1 MELLVWSIPRA
12 HMIIA
17 FDASPVIHGRNAIRR
32 HTNNLIDNIVR
43 LNAAVDY
50 KLLYF
55 DWKLRRDHYVSL
67 PCSHKAKEYTIPV
80 PNRFLKPCWKYLNMP
95 KAEWLIGQFDI
106 FYATDLY
113 FPPSNQGLVLG
124 SIHGI
129 AYHMIEDMIDP
140 KRSAVLKEG
149 LVYTLKHADYLLA
162 VSHKTR
168 EDLIERIGVTDERI
182 YVVSHGVDPCF
193 MRLQDRSALSI
204 RLSDKLGFST
214 PYILF
219 VGVIG
224 HHKNIMGLLRAYSIL
239 LKQGYDVPL
248 VLAGPPDSAWEEA
261 KNWIAKEGFKEKAH
275 LIGYVDQDSNE
286 LLDLYNGASLF
297 IFPSFY
303 EGWTSPPLEA
313 MACGTPVI
321 TSNCSSLPETVGNAA
336 ILVDPN
342 NPEKLAFQMERVL
355 CDQFLR
361 NNLITKGI
369 KHAASHTW
377 EKSAAKLL
385 DVCTDI
391 CARGPWKGKR
401 E

>member
-1 MELLVWSIPRA
+1 MK
-12 HMIIA
+12 IA
-17 FDASPVIHGRNAIRR
+17 FDVSPVIHGKSAIKR
-32 HTNNLIDNIVR
+32 HMKNLVETIIRFDTAN
-43 LNAAVDY
+43 DY

-55 DWKLRRDHYVSL
+55 DWKWRRNHHVSL
-67 PCSHKAKEYTIPV
+67 PSSHNVKEYNVPV
-80 PNRFLKPCWKYLNMP
+80 PERFLRSCWKYLYLP
-95 KAEWLIGQFDI
+95 KSECLIGEFDI

-113 FPPSNQGLVLG
+113 FPPSSHGLILS

-140 KRSAVLKEG
+140 KLSAGLKEG

-168 EDLIERIGVTDERI
+168 ENLIERIGVSEERI
-182 YVVSHGVDPCF
+182 YVVSHGVDPRF
-193 MRLQDRSALSI
+193 MRLQNHSALSI
-204 RLSDKLGFST
+204 RLKEKLGFST

-224 HHKNIMGLLRAYSIL
+224 NHKNIMGLLRAYSIL
-239 LKQGYDVPL
+239 LKQGYDIPL
-248 VLAGPPDSAWEEA
+248 VLAGPPGSAWEEA
-261 KNWIAKEGFKEKAH
+261 KNWIAKEGLEEKAR

-286 LLDLYNGASLF
+286 LLDLYNGAFLF
-297 IFPSFY
+297 VFPSFY

-321 TSNCSSLPETVGNAA
+321 TSNCSSLPETVGSAA

-342 NPEKLAFQMERVL
+342 NPEKLAFEMERVL
-355 CDQFLR
+355 CDQSLR
-361 NNLITKGI
+361 NNLIAKGI
-369 KHAASHTW
+369 KHAFSHTW
-377 EKSAAKLL
+377 EKAAAKLL
-385 DVCTDI
+385 DVCADVY
-391 CARGPWKGKR
+391 ARGPWKESR